1 MIDSISAYAQ
11 NVMERERY
19 LVQLVDLVAYLNTR
33 HTMEAV
39 FYRLTKLPLLNDLEL
54 FNRNTLSTRKVSV
67 TSGAASVPNEIFHR
81 AKGANYYTREVLLL
95 LKQHKVMKFT
105 HTYSRLAN
113 NDLPNSI
120 QRLRCQDNYEAL
132 RYAKEIEDL
141 GRTLA
146 DRLKSDNGPYIA

>member
-1 MIDSISAYAQ
+1 M
-11 NVMERERY
+11 
-19 LVQLVDLVAYLNTR
+19 T
-33 HTMEAV
+33 
-39 FYRLTKLPLLNDLEL
+39 LLNLDRLLRLGDTKYMVIQGEL
-54 FNRNTLSTRKVSV
+54 RVVIRGK
-67 TSGAASVPNEIFHR
+67 
-81 AKGANYYTREVLLL
+81 KANYYTREVLLL